1 MQPYRF
7 LWFDKLTNQAC
18 RKAGYGLTQLSH
30 SSALNRSPKH
40 LKMLSTKTQCL
51 SVTRVV
57 KNVWRAARC
66 VKARM
71 EGEDVDSRRRTRSGR
86 NGRLATLPP
95 EQKAG
100 VYRWM

>member
-51 SVTRVV
+51 CESCGEERV
-57 KNVWRAARC
+57 
-66 VKARM
+66 
-71 EGEDVDSRRRTRSGR
+71 EGSEMREGP
-86 NGRLATLPP
+86 NGRR
-95 EQKAG
+95 G
-100 VYRWM
+100 C